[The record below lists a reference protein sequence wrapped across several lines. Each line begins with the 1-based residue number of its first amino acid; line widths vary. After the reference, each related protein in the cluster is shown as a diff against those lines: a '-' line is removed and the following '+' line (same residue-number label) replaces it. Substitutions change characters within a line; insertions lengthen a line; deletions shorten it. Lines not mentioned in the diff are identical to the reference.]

1 MFSWLDGAYVTER
14 KDKNMNVKRTIAI
27 LAIVGMTL
35 LAIAQTKKSPTFYCK
50 YCGHKA
56 SSVASLTASMCIRH
70 PDGPHKGRHALYEGS
85 EKEKYTCK
93 YCGKQFSSISSLTAS
108 KCIRHPAGPHKGNH
122 VPAL

>member
-1 MFSWLDGAYVTER
+1 
-14 KDKNMNVKRTIAI
+14 MNSTIVKTVAA
-27 LAIVGMTL
+27 LVVVGMAL
-35 LAIAQTKKSPTFYCK
+35 FALAQATKPPFYCK

-108 KCIRHPAGPHKGNH
+108 KCIRHPEGPHKGNH

>member
-1 MFSWLDGAYVTER
+1 MKVH
-14 KDKNMNVKRTIAI
+14 V
-27 LAIVGMTL
+27 
-35 LAIAQTKKSPTFYCK
+35 TKKAVVVALITGLALFALAQVKKPPAFYCK

-93 YCGKQFSSISSLTAS
+93 YCGKQFSSIASLSVS
-108 KCIRHPAGPHKGNH
+108 KCIRHPDGLHTGNH